1 MGTSVSS
8 IFMCLL
14 SADSHKDVNGGG
26 TENIFQTSS
35 QTLKLVLGSLS
46 EEQSIEDSGVKLAMG
61 HCD

>member
-1 MGTSVSS
+1 M
-8 IFMCLL
+8 
-14 SADSHKDVNGGG
+14 GGG